1 MTTTLR
7 EPRRLITGTGLLV
20 ATLAGVAITVDAW
33 VAGITSVMHGS
44 DPLRGA
50 ATGMLVVAFL
60 GTGLVSGLAWAT
72 IRALSPRPA
81 AITLRT
87 DRRA

>member
-7 EPRRLITGTGLLV
+7 EPRHLIAGTGLLV

-33 VAGITSVMHGS
+33 VAGIMSVVNGS
-44 DPLRGA
+44 DPLHGV
-50 ATGMLVVAFL
+50 ATGMFVVAFL

-72 IRALSPRPA
+72 IRAFNPPPA

-87 DRRA
+87 DRRG